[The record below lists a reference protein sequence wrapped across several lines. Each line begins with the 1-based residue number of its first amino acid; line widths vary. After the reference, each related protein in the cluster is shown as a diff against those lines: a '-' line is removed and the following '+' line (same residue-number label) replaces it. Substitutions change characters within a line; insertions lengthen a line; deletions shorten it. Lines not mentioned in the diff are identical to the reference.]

1 MLRESAVFSIMAE
14 PVGDAVPMIRQLDP
28 NDAEAWS
35 SIRREMLERNPL
47 AFGASIPDEPEVL
60 LETARQRLTERAES
74 AVLGAFDSSRLVGT
88 VGVKR
93 HEGLKERHKAFI
105 WGMYVS
111 ETHRGRGLGSL
122 LLREAIDRARSWDGL
137 EQVHLTVSEVAIEAR
152 RMYERHGFRAWGREP
167 RALLWEGRAADEH
180 HMVLT
185 LRDSL
190 VE

>member
-1 MLRESAVFSIMAE
+1 MLL
-14 PVGDAVPMIRQLDP
+14 Q
-28 NDAEAWS
+28 
-35 SIRREMLERNPL
+35 
-47 AFGASIPDEPEVL
+47 
-60 LETARQRLTERAES
+60 TARQRLGELGES
-74 AVLGAFDSSRLVGT
+74 ALFGAFDSSRLVGT

-111 ETHRGRGLGSL
+111 EARRGRGFGSL

-152 RMYERHGFRAWGREP
+152 RMYERQGFKAWGREP
-167 RALLWEGRAADEH
+167 RALVWEGRAADEH
-180 HMVLT
+180 HMVLM

-190 VE
+190 AE